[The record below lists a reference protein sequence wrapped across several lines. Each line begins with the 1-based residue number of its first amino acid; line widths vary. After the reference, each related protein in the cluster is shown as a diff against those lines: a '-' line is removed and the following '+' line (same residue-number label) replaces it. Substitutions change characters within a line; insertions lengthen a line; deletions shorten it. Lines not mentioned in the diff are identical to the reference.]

1 LNAVNPSRCRTDGNS
16 DWSNQIAEPFT
27 LERRRRGHC
36 PQLFHQHPAGQRGQH
51 HHPRGCDHLFR
62 IGYYDINYTND
73 GGDKSEAGSKV
84 DFDYYVPYILNSTAT
99 ATLNSITVRGYEGE
113 VFEGSV
119 TYVDIT
125 ENYRMLMVTAEE

>member
-1 LNAVNPSRCRTDGNS
+1 VVTVRNCFINT
-16 DWSNQIAEPFT
+16 
-27 LERRRRGHC
+27 
-36 PQLFHQHPAGQRGQH
+36 QLDSVDNIIIPE
-51 HHPRGCDHLFR
+51 DVTISSR

-125 ENYRMLMVTAEE
+125 EELLVCLW